1 VGRGPGEEDAA
12 SSGYSFSLD
21 PPSRFADN
29 RQAMHVWTLA
39 NQKGGC
45 GKTTTAINL
54 SAALAALGKRVLLV
68 DLDPQ
73 AHATMGLGQEPDTGP
88 SMAHVLVHGERIE
101 AVTRAV
107 PGGFHLAPA
116 SPALVEFEE
125 GAERRI
131 GSERVLGGALD
142 AVQGR
147 YDHAIL
153 DCPPRADGVL
163 CANAVRAAT
172 TTVLVVETGAFAL
185 QGALRAREIFEE
197 LGRGLQ
203 RHLDLRVLA
212 TMFDRRTRFA
222 REVLIAMHARFG
234 PGMFDTAIRTG
245 VRLREAAAFGVP
257 VRELEAGCR
266 SAADYDSL
274 ARECLDYAR
283 TRREIPGGSP
293 APRGRAPLATHPND
307 PEG

>member
-1 VGRGPGEEDAA
+1 
-12 SSGYSFSLD
+12 
-21 PPSRFADN
+21 
-29 RQAMHVWTLA
+29 MHVWTLA

-54 SAALAALGKRVLLV
+54 AAALAALGKRVLLC

-73 AHATMGLGQEPDTGP
+73 AHATLGLGQPIDGTP
-88 SMAHVLVHGERIE
+88 SMTEVLCDGAPIE
-101 AVTRAV
+101 TVTRAV
-107 PGGFHLAPA
+107 SGGFHLAPS
-116 SPALVEFEE
+116 SPTLVEFEE

-131 GSERVLGGALD
+131 MPERVLGGVLGG
-142 AVQGR
+142 VEGR

-163 CANAVRAAT
+163 CANAVRAAS

-185 QGALRAREIFEE
+185 QGALRAREIFEA
-197 LGRGLQ
+197 LSRDLSAT
-203 RHLDLRVLA
+203 LDLRVLA

-234 PGMFDTAIRTG
+234 PGMFETAICHS
-245 VRLREAAAFGVP
+245 VRLREAAGFGVP
-257 VRELEAGCR
+257 VRQLDGSCR
-266 SAADYDSL
+266 SASDYEAL

-283 TRREIPGGSP
+283 VRRATPP
-293 APRGRAPLATHPND
+293 APLPAPLATTPFE
-307 PEG
+307 PQS